1 MSPWCKR
8 LHARSNHWGGE
19 VCDVVI
25 SGTRACDVVIS
36 GTRAVVTSVS
46 SEGNLLT
53 REVLAQARTTEMCK
67 RPVVQGVVSRQTEGD
82 LL

>member
-1 MSPWCKR
+1 M
-8 LHARSNHWGGE
+8 
-19 VCDVVI
+19 
-25 SGTRACDVVIS
+25 IS

-46 SEGNLLT
+46 SEGNLLI